1 MKIVV
6 FTSKSCPK
14 CPAAKAVAEE
24 VATESGCGIE
34 IVDIEKELFRALQ
47 NQIAS
52 VPSVLIE
59 SNTAT
64 EFTELFCV
72 GEVPDKAALRNAIE
86 SKRVNIL

>member
-59 SNTAT
+59 SDSN
-64 EFTELFCV
+64 TELFCV

-86 SKRVNIL
+86 KAREDVNIL